1 MLVHRNNVAYL
12 LDFRTKLETEPMKHW
27 YYMTK
32 STSQEAGDGYLQNQ
46 RELYIYMLHSRPC
59 QPHSLQPRIRELNK
73 DGNVTTKRTN
83 EPVKPHDPFN

>member
-1 MLVHRNNVAYL
+1 MLVHRNNVVYL

-46 RELYIYMLHSRPC
+46 RELYIYIYVALTALSTA
-59 QPHSLQPRIRELNK
+59 QFATQNPRAKQGWECDNQE
-73 DGNVTTKRTN
+73 D
-83 EPVKPHDPFN
+83 